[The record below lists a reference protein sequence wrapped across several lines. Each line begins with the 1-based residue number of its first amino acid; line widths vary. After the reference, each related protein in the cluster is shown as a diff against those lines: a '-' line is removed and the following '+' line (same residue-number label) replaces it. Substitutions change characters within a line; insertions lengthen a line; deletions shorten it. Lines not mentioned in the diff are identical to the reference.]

1 MTLLLLSRITMY
13 HGVYVR
19 SWLVVAVRVTTVPA
33 VTLVALAASVT
44 ESAAEVQVTVTGE
57 EMAWGEAPVLVPM
70 TAVYVTDVAVLLV
83 TGTAHVVPFPQD
95 HMTVLLPFRITMYHD
110 VGVMFRLAVAVS
122 VTAVPGVT
130 IVAPAASVTESAVAL
145 QVTVTGP

>member
-13 HGVYVR
+13 HGV
-19 SWLVVAVRVTTVPA
+19 
-33 VTLVALAASVT
+33 
-44 ESAAEVQVTVTGE
+44 ES
-57 EMAWGEAPVLVPM
+57 MA
-70 TAVYVTDVAVLLV
+70 
-83 TGTAHVVPFPQD
+83 
-95 HMTVLLPFRITMYHD
+95 
-110 VGVMFRLAVAVS
+110 RLAVAVS